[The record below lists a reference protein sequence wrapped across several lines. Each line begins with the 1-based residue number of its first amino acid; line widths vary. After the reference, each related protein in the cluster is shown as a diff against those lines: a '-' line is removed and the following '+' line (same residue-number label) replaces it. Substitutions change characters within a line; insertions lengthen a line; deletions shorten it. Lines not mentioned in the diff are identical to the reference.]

1 MSKAETNPAEFN
13 SAESNSAA
21 FNSAAFNIAGFN
33 RTVTQKKQ
41 RLIALLSVFVL
52 FAASC
57 GSSGPDLAA
66 IVGGIPGATTVSPS
80 DVGIPAADASGDR
93 VTNTWKINGSPAAVA
108 DVISKEAK
116 PDERT
121 DDAGGDVFLLYSSGT
136 VWLSQGEQGTN
147 AALYAD
153 NDKAYSRHGGVLI
166 ASSRWGTRVN
176 NYRTS
181 SNSSNSGNG
190 FRGGGSSSGK

>member
-1 MSKAETNPAEFN
+1 MATMNKMIAML
-13 SAESNSAA
+13 AA
-21 FNSAAFNIAGFN
+21 L
-33 RTVTQKKQ
+33 V
-41 RLIALLSVFVL
+41 V

-66 IVGGIPGATTVSPS
+66 TVNEIPGAASVSP
-80 DVGIPAADASGDR
+80 DDIGIATTDASGDR
-93 VTNTWKINGSPAAVA
+93 VTNTWKINGSPAAIA
-108 DVISKEAK
+108 DAISAKQK

-121 DDAGGDVFLLYSSGT
+121 DDAGGDVFLLYSAGT
-136 VWLSQGEQGTN
+136 LWLSAGERGTN
-147 AALYAD
+147 VALYAD

-166 ASSRWGTRVN
+166 ASSRWGSRVN

-181 SNSSNSGNG
+181 GSSSSSSGNG

>member
-1 MSKAETNPAEFN
+1 MLKAEMNRAEMNRAVTNEPR
-13 SAESNSAA
+13 STAA
-21 FNSAAFNIAGFN
+21 
-33 RTVTQKKQ
+33 TQKKTNK
-41 RLIALLSVFVL
+41 LVALLAVLAL

-66 IVGGIPGATTVSPS
+66 VVGDIPGATTVSPS
-80 DVGIPAADASGDR
+80 DVGIPASDASGDR
-93 VTNTWKINGSPAAVA
+93 VTDTWKINGSPAAVA
-108 DVISKEAK
+108 DVISAEAK

-136 VWLSQGEQGTN
+136 LWLSQGEQGTN
-147 AALYAD
+147 VALYAD